1 MDSKKKK
8 HNSSE
13 QREHGSYYTHFSAAI
28 ESFSLLEQF
37 MHPSFLIEPY
47 VGNASLIRSV
57 IMNHPE
63 ISGVGNDIDQTTI
76 NALQLEFANSS

>member
-1 MDSKKKK
+1 
-8 HNSSE
+8 
-13 QREHGSYYTHFSAAI
+13 
-28 ESFSLLEQF
+28 